1 MSKSLSLK
9 QFANY
14 ITDEVG
20 KIGGI
25 RREVEEIQV
34 GFNSAFVEWKAEH
47 DAALERLVEAV
58 TGRLDEAGQDLRA
71 RIEERIVEERHT
83 IAERRRELHD
93 QVIPE
98 TQAEAD
104 RTLQQGQELTAQLR
118 QLNPKLDQREEDLKA
133 RGTALEEELTQLNEQ
148 IRRHSGCLRVVFNFF
163 KIGKLDR
170 QRQQVIGQLKIIQL
184 ELKQVRNEWQE
195 FQEQTQSE
203 RADLQTRW
211 QELTLKLAQ
220 FQGELDYLDIEANRE
235 ALALKRAT
243 RHVIDNLKDPIPC
256 PAHDIKNELDAMVAL
271 NVQTDDYQE
280 GLGSVSS
287 LLSLLDGITEGLD
300 RFGESVGGL
309 IEEQRM
315 HSAYLS
321 DLNIRVPDEAQ
332 AFHAQWDGLA
342 QKVRDDGH
350 LCANPAEFLAIV
362 RPVMEEDLTTEAIK
376 AMFESLGRALDD
388 ATHEWRG

>member
-14 ITDEVG
+14 IADEVG
-20 KIGGI
+20 KIGGV

-71 RIEERIVEERHT
+71 RIEERIVEEQRT
-83 IAERRRELHD
+83 IAGRRQELQD
-93 QVIPE
+93 QIIPE

-104 RTLQQGQELTAQLR
+104 RTLQQGQELTARLR
-118 QLNPKLDQREEDLKA
+118 QLNPQLDQREEELKA
-133 RGTALEEELTQLNEQ
+133 QGAALEEELTQLNEQ
-148 IRRHSGCLRVVFNFF
+148 IRRHSGCLGVVFNFF
-163 KIGKLDR
+163 KISKLDR
-170 QRQQVIGQLKIIQL
+170 QRQQVIGQLKVIQQ
-184 ELKQVRNEWQE
+184 ELKKVRDEWQE
-195 FQEQTQSE
+195 FQGQAQSE
-203 RADLQTRW
+203 REGLQTRW

-220 FQGELDYLDIEANRE
+220 LQGELDYLDIEANRE

-256 PAHDIKNELDAMVAL
+256 PARDTKDELDAMVEL

-280 GLGSVSS
+280 GLGSVGS

-321 DLNIRVPDEAQ
+321 DLNIRVPDEVR

-342 QKVRDDGH
+342 QKVQDDGH

-362 RPVMEEDLTTEAIK
+362 RPVVEEDLTTEAIK
-376 AMFESLGRALDD
+376 AMFESLGQALND
-388 ATHEWRG
+388 ATHQWRG

>member
-1 MSKSLSLK
+1 
-9 QFANY
+9 
-14 ITDEVG
+14 
-20 KIGGI
+20 
-25 RREVEEIQV
+25 
-34 GFNSAFVEWKAEH
+34 
-47 DAALERLVEAV
+47 
-58 TGRLDEAGQDLRA
+58 
-71 RIEERIVEERHT
+71 
-83 IAERRRELHD
+83 
-93 QVIPE
+93 
-98 TQAEAD
+98 
-104 RTLQQGQELTAQLR
+104 
-118 QLNPKLDQREEDLKA
+118 
-133 RGTALEEELTQLNEQ
+133 
-148 IRRHSGCLRVVFNFF
+148 
-163 KIGKLDR
+163 
-170 QRQQVIGQLKIIQL
+170 LKIIQL

-350 LCANPAEFLAIV
+350 LCANPSEFLAIV